1 LNTRTGL
8 AGSNTGLFPETK
20 MRGIICGSAANAS
33 VAARKMPPV
42 VKKGTNRYNEREL
55 FLTVTM
61 QQSTSAQQILLDAWR
76 RDLTIDVLP
85 GAVRPTD
92 ITAGYALQ
100 DAVIKALGEPV
111 AGYKIAATSAAG
123 QAHIAID
130 HPISG
135 QLRESRV
142 LSPGTPAPMAGN
154 TMRVA
159 EAEFV
164 FEFGADVAPRDTPY
178 TIAEVMAFT
187 AHLRLGIELPN
198 ARYRDFVSAGAAQ
211 LIADNACAYAFV
223 LGPRIEQP
231 WRDVNL
237 SAHPVQTLVD
247 GEVVSR
253 GVGGDALGDPC
264 NALAWFVNH
273 YRERG
278 RRIAA
283 GSFVTTGVCGKPA
296 PILPGQHVAVDFGE
310 FGELSVDLRRV

>member
-1 LNTRTGL
+1 
-8 AGSNTGLFPETK
+8 

-33 VAARKMPPV
+33 VADRKKPPV
-42 VKKGTNRYNEREL
+42 VKKGTNRYNKREL

-61 QQSTSAQQILLDAWR
+61 QQSTSAHEILLDAWR
-76 RDLTIDVLP
+76 HDRTIDVLP
-85 GAVRPTD
+85 SALRPAD
-92 ITAGYALQ
+92 IAAGYALQ
-100 DAVIKALGEPV
+100 DAVIDTLGEPV
-111 AGYKIAATSAAG
+111 TGYKIAATSAAG

-135 QLRESRV
+135 QLRQSRV

-164 FEFGADVAPRDTPY
+164 FEVGEDIAPRDTPY
-178 TIAEVMAFT
+178 TVDEVMAFT

-223 LGPRIEQP
+223 LGPRVAQP
-231 WRDVNL
+231 WRAVNL
-237 SAHPVQTLVD
+237 AAHPVQTLVD
-247 GEVVSR
+247 GDVVSR
-253 GVGGDALGDPC
+253 GSGGDALGDPRT
-264 NALAWFVNH
+264 ALAWFVNH

-296 PILPGQHVAVDFGE
+296 PILPGQQVDVNFGS
-310 FGELSVDLRRV
+310 FGVLSVDLRSE